1 MAFQCKQ
8 FSIEQDKCAM
18 KVNTDSMILG
28 SWVEVDAQTRILD
41 IGTGTGILAL
51 MLAQK
56 AGPEAVIDAIELDAD
71 AAAQARENV
80 LASPWAENINTC
92 QGCVLS
98 QAPARQY
105 DLIVSN
111 PPYFEGAKSSSNAY
125 SGQSDVR
132 KQARQSDSLSSDA
145 LFQWVAAYLEK
156 HGDFYCLYPA
166 DAIQQLIPNAEA
178 AGLYCHSLMWVQSQ
192 SNKPAYVAALRFRR
206 EPSIVK
212 KASLI
217 IHNESGEYSEEF
229 RALCREYYLHF

>member
-1 MAFQCKQ
+1 MFQCKQ

-28 SWVEVDAQTRILD
+28 SWVEVNTQTRLLD

-56 AGPEAVIDAIELDAD
+56 AGNDAVIDAIEIDAD

-80 LASPWAENINTC
+80 LRSPWAENINTC

-111 PPYFEGAKSSSNAY
+111 PPYFEGAQADSNAFKN
-125 SGQSDVR
+125 QSEAR
-132 KQARQSDSLSSDA
+132 KRARQSDSLSPDA
-145 LFQWVAAYLEK
+145 LFQWVAAYLDTY
-156 HGDFYCLYPA
+156 GDFYCLYPA
-166 DAIQQLIPNAEA
+166 QAVQSLIPKAEA
-178 AGLYCHSLMWVQSQ
+178 AGLFCYSLMWVQSQ

-212 KASLI
+212 KDGLI
-217 IHNESGEYSEEF
+217 IHDESGEYSAEF
-229 RALCREYYLHF
+229 RALCREYYLNF

>member
-28 SWVEVDAQTRILD
+28 SWVEVAAQTRMLD
-41 IGTGTGILAL
+41 DGTGTGILAL

-56 AGPEAVIDAIELDAD
+56 AGPDAVIDAIELDAD

-111 PPYFEGAKSSSNAY
+111 PPYFEGAQGDSNAY
-125 SGQSDVR
+125 NGQRDAR
-132 KQARQSDSLSSDA
+132 KRARQTDSLSPDA
-145 LFQWVAAYLEK
+145 LFQWVAAYLDK

-166 DAIQQLIPNAEA
+166 EAVQSLIPKAEA
-178 AGLYCHSLMWVQSQ
+178 AGLFCHSLLWVQSH

-206 EPSIVK
+206 GPSIVK

-217 IHNESGEYSEEF
+217 IHNESGEYSAEF

>member
-1 MAFQCKQ
+1 
-8 FSIEQDKCAM
+8 M

-28 SWVEVDAQTRILD
+28 SWVQVTSQTRMLD

-56 AGPEAVIDAIELDAD
+56 AAPDAVIDAIDIDAD

-80 LASPWAENINTC
+80 LRSPWAENINTC

-111 PPYFEGAKSSSNAY
+111 PPYFDSVQKHSRAY
-125 SGQSDVR
+125 EKQSAAR
-132 KQARQSDSLSSDA
+132 KQARQTGSLQPEA
-145 LFQWVAAYLEK
+145 LFHWVNAYLDRD
-156 HGDFYCLYPA
+156 GDFYCLYPA
-166 DAIQQLIPNAEA
+166 PAVQFLIPQAEA
-178 AGLYCHSLMWVQSQ
+178 EGLYCDSLLWVQSVAE
-192 SNKPAYVAALRFRR
+192 KPAYVAALRFRR

-212 KASLI
+212 KDNII
-217 IHNESGEYSEEF
+217 IHNEAGEYSEAF
-229 RALCREYYLHF
+229 KALCRDYYLNF